1 MRQGIRSRSATARP
15 EPSAV
20 QRSTVPARDRAERGA
35 AVLFVLALHAGL
47 FWFGE
52 SLLAPLPRMTD
63 AGEDPLLVLL
73 PPLRATQ
80 IAPMPHVQP
89 PRAAPARAP
98 RIAARQRD
106 AAPATASASAS
117 IDMPVAPIAA
127 EPEPTGLTAIRI
139 DPSALAAP
147 PRTPW
152 DVPAGKA
159 FASRAPALPGQG
171 AQRFKMQ
178 TPRSIAS
185 TVKQIGRLFGGGG
198 PDDCQETR
206 KNIRDLA
213 VLGADAVAQELE
225 EERRNCRN

>member
-20 QRSTVPARDRAERGA
+20 QQSTVPARDRAERA
-35 AVLFVLALHAGL
+35 AAALFVLALHAGL

-52 SLLAPLPRMTD
+52 SLLAPLPRRAD
-63 AGEDPLLVLL
+63 ASEDPLLMLL
-73 PPLRATQ
+73 PPPRAAQT
-80 IAPMPHVQP
+80 APPPHVQP
-89 PRAAPARAP
+89 PTAAASHAP
-98 RIAARQRD
+98 YIAARQRD
-106 AAPATASASAS
+106 DAPATAPAS
-117 IDMPVAPIAA
+117 IDTPAAPSAA
-127 EPEPTGLTAIRI
+127 ESEPTGLSAIRI

-147 PRTPW
+147 PRMPW
-152 DVPAGKA
+152 DAPAGKA
-159 FASRAPALPGQG
+159 FDSRAPALPGQG

-178 TPRSIAS
+178 APRSIAS

-198 PDDCQETR
+198 PDDCRETR